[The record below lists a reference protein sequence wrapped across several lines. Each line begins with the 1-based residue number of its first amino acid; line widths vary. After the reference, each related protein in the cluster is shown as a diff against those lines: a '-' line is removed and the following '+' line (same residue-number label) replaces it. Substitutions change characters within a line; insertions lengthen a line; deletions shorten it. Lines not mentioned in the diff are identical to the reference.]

1 MTSVIQD
8 IIAAISI
15 GGMYALYALGI
26 AIIFGVAGVFN
37 FAQGQIVAV
46 SAYVLLA
53 ANDVPPVLAVIAAVL
68 AAVLLSVAMERGVF
82 RFARTAD
89 PGTLLIMAFAVGT
102 AIQSV
107 ILLVAGAQAKS
118 SSFGSSLVEPFKVG
132 DMSVVKV
139 DIVTLV
145 VVAVLLA
152 ALTYLLRKTSTGLQL
167 RAAAEDFTMARAL
180 GIPADRVLMTA
191 FAVSGVL
198 AGVAAVL
205 ITVRGGTLTPDMGLE
220 PVLVAFV
227 AVVIGGLG
235 SLAGSVA
242 GAFLMGA
249 LTVLLQVL
257 LPDDIRPFRDAILYG
272 VVIAVLV
279 FRPQG
284 LIPSPHGKARV

>member
-1 MTSVIQD
+1 MSGVMQD
-8 IIAAISI
+8 AIAAVSI

-46 SAYVLLA
+46 SAYALLA
-53 ANDVPPVLAVIAAVL
+53 FNGVPAFLAVLGAVAAAV
-68 AAVLLSVAMERGVF
+68 ALSVAMERGVF
-82 RFARTAD
+82 RWARSAD

-102 AIQSV
+102 AIQSL

-118 SSFGSSLVEPFKVG
+118 SSFGSSLVEPLEVG
-132 DMSVVKV
+132 GATIVKI
-139 DIVTLV
+139 DLVTLV
-145 VVAVLLA
+145 VVAVLL
-152 ALTYLLRKTSTGLQL
+152 LGLSYLLTRTPIGLQL

-180 GIPADRVLMTA
+180 GIRADLVLMTA
-191 FAVSGVL
+191 FALSGLL

-242 GAFLMGA
+242 GAFLMGV
-249 LTVLLQVL
+249 LTVLLQVF
-257 LPDDIRPFRDAILYG
+257 LPDDVRPFRDAILYA

-284 LIPSPHGKARV
+284 LIPSTQGKARV